1 MNYFILYAS
10 TFLLIKHDKFNDS
23 FSLSIIDNR

>member
-23 FSLSIIDNR
+23 ILESMMDNV